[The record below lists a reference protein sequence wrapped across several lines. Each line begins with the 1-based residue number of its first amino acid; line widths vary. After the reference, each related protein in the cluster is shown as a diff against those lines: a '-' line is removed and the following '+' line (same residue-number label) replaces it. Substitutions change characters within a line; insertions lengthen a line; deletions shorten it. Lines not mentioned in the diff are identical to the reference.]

1 MDYKA
6 NIFEESISRQ
16 NSSRSGN
23 YEILPYKKQYNKD
36 INSNNGEDD
45 KEIKDMSLKESLP
58 GSKSDDVNFNEN
70 DENAELNDQDD

>member
-1 MDYKA
+1 MEK
-6 NIFEESISRQ
+6 I
-16 NSSRSGN
+16 
-23 YEILPYKKQYNKD
+23 KD

-45 KEIKDMSLKESLP
+45 KEIKDMNLKESLP